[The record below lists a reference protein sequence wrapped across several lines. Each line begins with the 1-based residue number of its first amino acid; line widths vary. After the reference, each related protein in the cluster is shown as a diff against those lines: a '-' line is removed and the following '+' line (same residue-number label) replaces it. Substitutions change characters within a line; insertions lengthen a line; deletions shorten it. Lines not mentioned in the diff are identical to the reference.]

1 MAANRFWRR
10 CGSVV
15 RQVAILA
22 LGVSLLSGC
31 RRASITVYVPLQESA
46 QSQYRYAIDHR
57 GTQELLLRDKGN
69 PARLMRARQQVM
81 QTFDKV
87 VEFFPQDRLGTPLAK
102 LEIAEM
108 MAGLDISNL
117 RPSKKE
123 LRGAIDYLQD
133 LRADYPEIEYI
144 QAKALLDEALCWN
157 SLQRY
162 DRGQPLLRRVADAYA
177 THEDDIIR
185 TVGRYAAFLYQQ
197 IYVQ

>member
-1 MAANRFWRR
+1 MAANRFRQC
-10 CGSVV
+10 CGPVV
-15 RQVAILA
+15 LQVAILA
-22 LGVSLLSGC
+22 LGIVLLSGC
-31 RRASITVYVPLQESA
+31 RRASLTIYVPLQESA

-69 PARLMRARQQVM
+69 PARLRRVREEVM
-81 QTFDKV
+81 QTFYKV
-87 VEFFPQDRLGTPLAK
+87 VEYFPQDRMGTPLAK

-117 RPSKKE
+117 LPNKKE

-133 LRADYPEIEYI
+133 LRADYPEMEYI

-157 SLQRY
+157 SLGRF
-162 DRGQPLLRRVADAYA
+162 DRGHPLLRRVADAYA
-177 THEDDIIR
+177 THEDDVIR

-197 IYVQ
+197 IYIQ

>member
-1 MAANRFWRR
+1 MGKDRI
-10 CGSVV
+10 
-15 RQVAILA
+15 RQPRGLKFGEFAVLA
-22 LGVSLLSGC
+22 LGILLISGC
-31 RRASITVYVPLQESA
+31 GRASMTVYVPMQESA

-57 GTQELLLRDKGN
+57 GTQEMLLRDKGN
-69 PARLMRARQQVM
+69 PVRMRRARQEVL

-87 VEFFPQDRLGTPLAK
+87 IEFFPQDRMGTPLAK

-117 RPSKKE
+117 QPSKKE

-133 LRADYPEIEYI
+133 LRADYPEIEYV

-157 SLQRY
+157 SLERY
-162 DRGQPLLRRVADAYA
+162 DRGQPLLRRVADDFA
-177 THEDDIIR
+177 THEDDVIR